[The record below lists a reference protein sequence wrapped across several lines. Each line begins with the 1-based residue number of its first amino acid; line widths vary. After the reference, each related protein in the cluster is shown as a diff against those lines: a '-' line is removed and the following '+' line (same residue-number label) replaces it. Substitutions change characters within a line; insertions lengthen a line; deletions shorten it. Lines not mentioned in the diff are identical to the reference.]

1 MSHKKIKTYD
11 EIINKRNTEKN
22 PDILEMDDV
31 LFEVFRDSEYKDL
44 CFTDLSLKERQ
55 AALNDCS
62 EDELKRICLILAD
75 RIRDFKHPYILQQYV
90 SSMHI
95 KIQFRINLEENIYFV
110 LYYDDMLNRN
120 GCLVYNDV
128 PKSSSEKELER
139 NVSKHLYSYDESV
152 ERNIAVS
159 NLCFDIM
166 KINKIFEFCSEYD
179 IHTEDFFNAF
189 FEYFRDIVDFDKIR
203 FWINEIIEP
212 QKPKLM
218 ERVRYGR

>member
-1 MSHKKIKTYD
+1 M
-11 EIINKRNTEKN
+11 
-22 PDILEMDDV
+22 
-31 LFEVFRDSEYKDL
+31 
-44 CFTDLSLKERQ
+44 
-55 AALNDCS
+55 A
-62 EDELKRICLILAD
+62 
-75 RIRDFKHPYILQQYV
+75 
-90 SSMHI
+90 
-95 KIQFRINLEENIYFV
+95 
-110 LYYDDMLNRN
+110 
-120 GCLVYNDV
+120 
-128 PKSSSEKELER
+128 
-139 NVSKHLYSYDESV
+139 SYDESV